1 MSDASESRASAGR
14 SRLITDPVA
23 SVRGEPVR
31 VHAAPWHNHAEHDVL
46 LPVQFSRVFSR
57 DLRLERE
64 RLLMFAVLEDAITS
78 YLTHARAR
86 TRRGRETFAEVHDWV
101 SSPDRRRLF
110 AFETI
115 CDVLGIDAGSLRRA
129 LGERRTRRGRQ
140 LRCRPLST
148 AGPTARSTRPR

>member
-1 MSDASESRASAGR
+1 MDLQRVSPA
-14 SRLITDPVA
+14 DPTW
-23 SVRGEPVR
+23 P
-31 VHAAPWHNHAEHDVL
+31 NHAEHDVL

-64 RLLMFAVLEDAITS
+64 RLLMFAVLEDGITS

-86 TRRGRETFAEVHDWV
+86 TRRGREAFAEVHDWV

-148 AGPTARSTRPR
+148 AGRTARSTRPRGTPARVCRAATRSA

>member
-1 MSDASESRASAGR
+1 MDLQRVSPA
-14 SRLITDPVA
+14 DPTW
-23 SVRGEPVR
+23 P
-31 VHAAPWHNHAEHDVL
+31 NHAEHDVL
-46 LPVQFSRVFSR
+46 LPAQFSRVFSR

-64 RLLMFAVLEDAITS
+64 RLLMFAVLEDGITS

-86 TRRGRETFAEVHDWV
+86 TRRGREAFAEVHDWV

-129 LGERRTRRGRQ
+129 LSERQARRGSQ

-148 AGPTARSTRPR
+148 AGRASRSARTRGTTARVRRASSRC

>member
-1 MSDASESRASAGR
+1 MDLQRVSPA
-14 SRLITDPVA
+14 DPTW
-23 SVRGEPVR
+23 P
-31 VHAAPWHNHAEHDVL
+31 NHAEHDVL

-64 RLLMFAVLEDAITS
+64 RLLMFAVLEDGITS

-86 TRRGRETFAEVHDWV
+86 TRRGREAFAEAHDWV

-129 LGERRTRRGRQ
+129 LSERQARRGRQ

-148 AGPTARSTRPR
+148 AGRASRSARTRDTTARVRRARSRC

>member
-1 MSDASESRASAGR
+1 MDLQRVSPA
-14 SRLITDPVA
+14 DPTW
-23 SVRGEPVR
+23 P
-31 VHAAPWHNHAEHDVL
+31 NHAEHDVL

-64 RLLMFAVLEDAITS
+64 RLLMFAVLEDGITS

-115 CDVLGIDAGSLRRA
+115 
-129 LGERRTRRGRQ
+129 
-140 LRCRPLST
+140 
-148 AGPTARSTRPR
+148 

>member
-1 MSDASESRASAGR
+1 MDLQRVSPA
-14 SRLITDPVA
+14 DPTW
-23 SVRGEPVR
+23 P
-31 VHAAPWHNHAEHDVL
+31 NHAEHDVL

-64 RLLMFAVLEDAITS
+64 RLLMFAVLEDGITS

-86 TRRGRETFAEVHDWV
+86 TRRGREAFAEVHDWV

-129 LGERRTRRGRQ
+129 LSERQARRGRQ

-148 AGPTARSTRPR
+148 AARASRSARTRGTTARVRRASSRC

>member
-1 MSDASESRASAGR
+1 MDLQRVSPA
-14 SRLITDPVA
+14 DPTW
-23 SVRGEPVR
+23 P
-31 VHAAPWHNHAEHDVL
+31 NHAEHDVL
-46 LPVQFSRVFSR
+46 LPAQFSRVFSR

-64 RLLMFAVLEDAITS
+64 RLLMFAVLEDGITS

-86 TRRGRETFAEVHDWV
+86 TRRGREAFAEAHDWV

-129 LGERRTRRGRQ
+129 LSERQARRGRQ

-148 AGPTARSTRPR
+148 AGRASRSARTRDTTARVRRARSRC